1 MDKQALI
8 LIVDD
13 SEANAELLSTVLSSR
28 DYKTQTV
35 FTGAEALTT
44 IESELPDLI
53 LLDINMPGLNGY
65 QVCQQ
70 LKAQPKTD
78 SIPVIFISA
87 LGDTLDKVKAFEVG
101 GVDYITRPFQ
111 LEEVL
116 VRVENQ
122 LTLRRLQ
129 QELQTANEI
138 LEERVAERT
147 ETLSKTVTALEE
159 QIVERKQAETAL
171 QEYAERLRI
180 LHQIDQAILA
190 AHSTEAIAQAA
201 LEHIKQLIPCR
212 RVSLTLFEVE
222 DGGESARILGVF
234 GDATLQV
241 DNRLP
246 LLTFG
251 NIDELAQGL
260 PHITDRRFTEAE
272 AIKGRPL
279 FEDAG
284 ALLNVP
290 LMTKAGLIGALNL
303 GGDNIFHSEHLAIA
317 REVAIQLAVAIVQA
331 RLFEAEA
338 QRRQEAE
345 ALQDIAAAL
354 NSTLDLEKV
363 LERILNNVGRVV
375 PHDAA
380 NIMLIER
387 GIARIVSTQE
397 PAKYTVGESLLK
409 RPFVVADIPTF
420 RQVVESKE
428 AVVIPDTQTS
438 DDWINIP
445 ETHWMRSYIG
455 MPISNGDK
463 VLGFI
468 NLVSAT
474 PHFFT
479 TARAERLKAFADQA
493 AVGLGNARLHA
504 ASQRRSREMAALY
517 KATRLMASS
526 LHLSEVLEQAMTEI
540 RALLEAESAS
550 VMLYD
555 PVTHEL
561 TFKAAAT
568 EAAASLLGR
577 RFPADQGIA
586 GWVMG
591 KKLPVIT
598 DDAQNHPHFYD
609 QIDAITGQVTRSLV
623 AVPLIFHNMVLGVI
637 EVVNKSDG
645 AFDHGDLELL
655 QALASSAAIAI
666 KNAHLYEDV
675 QEQYEVLK
683 STQAQLI
690 HSEKMAALGR
700 LAASLAHEINN
711 PLQSVQTCI
720 TLTKEE
726 LEQVDQTKALDRYLN
741 IVENEIDRISTIV
754 HRMRD
759 FYRPSSSGM
768 QAVQLHQVLDSVLAL
783 TDKQLQQSN
792 ITVETRWADDLPDVT
807 ANPDHLR
814 QIFLNLILNAI
825 DAMPRGGLL
834 QITTAVDTLICA
846 TDEGQAPG
854 VRVDFSD
861 TGEGIPAQIQTR
873 IFEPFFTTKS
883 GGSGLGLSTS
893 YGIIEAHQGQI
904 TVSSEPGRETTF
916 SIILPLEQ
924 VANRPDNP
932 EKET

>member
-1 MDKQALI
+1 
-8 LIVDD
+8 
-13 SEANAELLSTVLSSR
+13 
-28 DYKTQTV
+28 
-35 FTGAEALTT
+35 
-44 IESELPDLI
+44 
-53 LLDINMPGLNGY
+53 
-65 QVCQQ
+65 
-70 LKAQPKTD
+70 
-78 SIPVIFISA
+78 
-87 LGDTLDKVKAFEVG
+87 
-101 GVDYITRPFQ
+101 
-111 LEEVL
+111 
-116 VRVENQ
+116 
-122 LTLRRLQ
+122 
-129 QELQTANEI
+129 
-138 LEERVAERT
+138 
-147 ETLSKTVTALEE
+147 
-159 QIVERKQAETAL
+159 
-171 QEYAERLRI
+171 
-180 LHQIDQAILA
+180 
-190 AHSTEAIAQAA
+190 
-201 LEHIKQLIPCR
+201 
-212 RVSLTLFEVE
+212 
-222 DGGESARILGVF
+222 
-234 GDATLQV
+234 
-241 DNRLP
+241 
-246 LLTFG
+246 
-251 NIDELAQGL
+251 
-260 PHITDRRFTEAE
+260 
-272 AIKGRPL
+272 
-279 FEDAG
+279 
-284 ALLNVP
+284 
-290 LMTKAGLIGALNL
+290 
-303 GGDNIFHSEHLAIA
+303 
-317 REVAIQLAVAIVQA
+317 
-331 RLFEAEA
+331 
-338 QRRQEAE
+338 
-345 ALQDIAAAL
+345 
-354 NSTLDLEKV
+354 
-363 LERILNNVGRVV
+363 
-375 PHDAA
+375 
-380 NIMLIER
+380 
-387 GIARIVSTQE
+387 
-397 PAKYTVGESLLK
+397 
-409 RPFVVADIPTF
+409 
-420 RQVVESKE
+420 
-428 AVVIPDTQTS
+428 
-438 DDWINIP
+438 
-445 ETHWMRSYIG
+445 
-455 MPISNGDK
+455 
-463 VLGFI
+463 
-468 NLVSAT
+468 
-474 PHFFT
+474 
-479 TARAERLKAFADQA
+479 
-493 AVGLGNARLHA
+493 
-504 ASQRRSREMAALY
+504 
-517 KATRLMASS
+517 
-526 LHLSEVLEQAMTEI
+526 
-540 RALLEAESAS
+540 
-550 VMLYD
+550 
-555 PVTHEL
+555 
-561 TFKAAAT
+561 
-568 EAAASLLGR
+568 
-577 RFPADQGIA
+577 
-586 GWVMG
+586 
-591 KKLPVIT
+591 
-598 DDAQNHPHFYD
+598 
-609 QIDAITGQVTRSLV
+609 
-623 AVPLIFHNMVLGVI
+623 MVLGVI